1 MPYKMH
7 ISEVNASGYL
17 QRVSMLKV
25 LIITM
30 LEMSMFS
37 LLPKV
42 STTIESRQGVA
53 GKKLSRRWNICM
65 KKYTRIF
72 MFGVLEWVTI

>member
-1 MPYKMH
+1 MH

-17 QRVSMLKV
+17 PRVSMLKV

-53 GKKLSRRWNICM
+53 CKKLSRRWNICM